1 MMHAGNGLYKKDNIE
16 FWSAVCPQRGVL
28 ALYQQ
33 IAIHLK
39 VWVKIKNDYFKEM
52 SE

>member
-1 MMHAGNGLYKKDNIE
+1 MHAGNGVYKKDNTE
-16 FWSAVCPQRGVL
+16 FWSAVCPQRAVL

-33 IAIHLK
+33 TAIHLK
-39 VWVKIKNDYFKEM
+39 VQVKIKNDYFKEM